1 MLARATSLGLVT
13 ALWMLGSCATA
24 GDALA
29 LQNKR
34 QHAPEMLDG
43 AYGSLSPTHS
53 DGVTSTSGSVSHR
66 QEVIDKFVD
75 KLRHS
80 FDGPYDME
88 KSEICATPTSGS
100 GRCVTLRLCMFPNV
114 TENLA
119 TFLKYACAVDGYLM
133 GVCCPEPYV
142 NGTRSNAFPSPV
154 IETEDNDEDTVR
166 EQERNQKPQEKGLVR
181 FSHLVKSPPSSH
193 VNDGCMVIVHQVGA
207 DPHSLTKRTTARPV
221 PPDLASLSATCG
233 TPNLNKRIVGGE
245 NANPDQWTWMAA
257 LLRRETGTHYC
268 GGVLIS
274 NRYVITAA
282 HCTVGLKATNITVR
296 LGAYNIR
303 ESEPN
308 AVDIEV
314 SRLRQHPRFMQD
326 TFMNDISVLRLKHS
340 VKFNEHIRPVCLPM
354 RRTDTFFKKQATVLG
369 WGTRAFGGPYSA
381 ILQQVKLRVWNNS
394 ECDTKFVQPITKAF
408 LCAGPLKEKGDSCQG
423 DSGGPLMVQDKN
435 TKQWTLIGIV
445 SWGIKC
451 GEPGIPGIYTR
462 VTEYLDFIYEHAVAN

>member
-1 MLARATSLGLVT
+1 
-13 ALWMLGSCATA
+13 
-24 GDALA
+24 
-29 LQNKR
+29 
-34 QHAPEMLDG
+34 
-43 AYGSLSPTHS
+43 
-53 DGVTSTSGSVSHR
+53 
-66 QEVIDKFVD
+66 
-75 KLRHS
+75 
-80 FDGPYDME
+80 
-88 KSEICATPTSGS
+88 
-100 GRCVTLRLCMFPNV
+100 
-114 TENLA
+114 
-119 TFLKYACAVDGYLM
+119 M

-154 IETEDNDEDTVR
+154 IETEDNDEDTVG
-166 EQERNQKPQEKGLVR
+166 EQERNQKPQERTLARWERQVR
-181 FSHLVKSPPSSH
+181 SPPSSH
-193 VNDGCMVIVHQVGA
+193 VNDGCMVVVHQVGA
-207 DPHSLTKRTTARPV
+207 DPHSLTKRTTARPM
-221 PPDLASLSATCG
+221 PPVLANLSATCG

-257 LLRRETGTHYC
+257 LLRKGN
-268 GGVLIS
+268 S
-274 NRYVITAA
+274 
-282 HCTVGLKATNITVR
+282 LKASNITIR

-308 AVDIEV
+308 ARDFEV
-314 SRLRQHPRFMQD
+314 SRVRQHPRFMQD
-326 TFMNDISVLRLKHS
+326 TFMNDISVLRLKHT

-381 ILQQVKLRVWNNS
+381 VLQQVKLRVWNNS
-394 ECDTKFVQPITKAF
+394 ECDTKFVQPITTAF

>member
-13 ALWMLGSCATA
+13 TLWMLGSCATA

-29 LQNKR
+29 LQNKL

-43 AYGSLSPTHS
+43 AHGSLSPTHS
-53 DGVTSTSGSVSHR
+53 DGVIPTSESVFHR

-80 FDGPYDME
+80 FDGPYDLE
-88 KSEICATPTSGS
+88 KSEVCATPSSGS

-142 NGTRSNAFPSPV
+142 NGTRTNAFPSPV
-154 IETEDNDEDTVR
+154 IETEDNDEDTVG
-166 EQERNQKPQEKGLVR
+166 EQERNQK
-181 FSHLVKSPPSSH
+181 
-193 VNDGCMVIVHQVGA
+193 VGNSEGA
-207 DPHSLTKRTTARPV
+207 YYFIFLFLRV
-221 PPDLASLSATCG
+221 YCISACG

-245 NANPDQWTWMAA
+245 NANPDQ
-257 LLRRETGTHYC
+257 RETGTHYC

-282 HCTVGLKATNITVR
+282 HCTVGLKASNITIR

-308 AVDIEV
+308 ALDIEV
-314 SRLRQHPRFMQD
+314 SRIRQHPRFMQD

-462 VTEYLDFIYEHAVAN
+462 VTEYLDFIYEHAVSN